1 MRRQLVPS
9 IVSMVIFTVALG
21 IVFPLVV
28 LGIGQLAFHDAANG
42 SFIECN
48 GKAVGSSLI
57 GQSFTTAKGKPL
69 REYFQSR
76 PSAAAG
82 ASGDTENGY
91 DPTYSSGSNLGP
103 TNAEFL
109 KTVAQRVKDYRELN
123 GLSDKV
129 QVPVDAVTASGSG
142 LDPDIS
148 IANARLQAARVADER
163 NLTKARVNQLIDDH
177 TSGRDVGFLGEKG
190 VNVVE
195 LNLALDRLDGRC
207 S

>member
-1 MRRQLVPS
+1 MRRQFIPS
-9 IVSMVIFTVALG
+9 IVSMVIFTV
-21 IVFPLVV
+21 V
-28 LGIGQLAFHDAANG
+28 LGIGFPLVILGIAQLAFHDQANG
-42 SFIECN
+42 SIIDCK

-69 REYFQSR
+69 RQYFQSR
-76 PSAAAG
+76 PSAAVG
-82 ASGDTENGY
+82 ASGDTADGY
-91 DPTYSSGSNLGP
+91 DPTLSSGSNLGP
-103 TNAEFL
+103 TNPDLL
-109 KTVAQRVKDYRELN
+109 KAVAQRVKDYRDLN

-129 QVPVDAVTASGSG
+129 QVPVDGVTASGSG

-148 IANARLQAARVADER
+148 VANARLQAARIADER
-163 NLTKARVNQLIDDH
+163 NLSKGKVDRLIDDH
-177 TSGRDVGFLGEKG
+177 TSGRDVGFLGEKA